1 MIKEP
6 ERELQ
11 KLKFTPAKSARET
24 ADPDEVAPLIR
35 HMNGDN
41 SPAQ

>member
-11 KLKFTPAKSARET
+11 RLKFTPPKSAKET
-24 ADPDEVAPLIR
+24 ADPDEIAPLIR

-41 SPAQ
+41 SITQ